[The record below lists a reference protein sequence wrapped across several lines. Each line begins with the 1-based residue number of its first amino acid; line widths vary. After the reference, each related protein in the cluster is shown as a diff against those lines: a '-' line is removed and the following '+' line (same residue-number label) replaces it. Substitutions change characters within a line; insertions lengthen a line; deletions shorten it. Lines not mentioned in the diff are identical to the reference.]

1 MNKRKTGFSI
11 LSLLLILSIFLTACN
26 SGEVGGD
33 EKKANLTGS
42 RSRAE
47 I

>member
-1 MNKRKTGFSI
+1 MSKRKTGFSI

-33 EKKANLTGS
+33 EKG
-42 RSRAE
+42 RQ

>member
-1 MNKRKTGFSI
+1 MNKRKQDFNFK
-11 LSLLLILSIFLTACN
+11 LAADLIDFLTACN